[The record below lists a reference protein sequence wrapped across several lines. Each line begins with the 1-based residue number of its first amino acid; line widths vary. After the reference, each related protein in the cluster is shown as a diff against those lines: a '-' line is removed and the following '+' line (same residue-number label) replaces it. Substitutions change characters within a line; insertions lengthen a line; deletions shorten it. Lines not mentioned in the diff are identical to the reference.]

1 MAGAHYIFRVA
12 PIRENPPR
20 YPWELM
26 LVKAFWGLAALN
38 AAGLLTLFVLGLRER
53 GHNDGGREM
62 ALIFYVIVPAILL
75 VGTAAMFSLVSMPLV
90 RWLCLAVVAAP
101 IAFYAYV
108 AFAQFGLSFVNDPS
122 NAYQNPAMKKLVRA
136 VTRLDVEEVK
146 RWAPQMDKDI
156 DQMDPNAPLRM
167 LIDMMV
173 QEKKTRLPAQIER
186 HLEIF
191 EILLKNGAKPNSVLR
206 IACWPRSGE
215 LLRMMFAAG
224 ADPNYTEEIGG
235 PVFFACLDGGL
246 GVTGPAVPMVKEFVS
261 AGVAVNRPSDMGF
274 LPATYAADCS
284 QYDAALYL
292 LDHGAE
298 PDQADRSGKTLRD
311 VVAEKRKSAGAAV
324 PEELKKLSE
333 RLGMH

>member
-1 MAGAHYIFRVA
+1 
-12 PIRENPPR
+12 
-20 YPWELM
+20 M

-38 AAGLLTLFVLGLRER
+38 AVGLLILFVLGIRER

-62 ALIFYVIVPAILL
+62 ALFFYVIVPAILL
-75 VGTAAMFSLVSMPLV
+75 AGTAALFSLVSVPLM

-136 VTRLDVEEVK
+136 VTRLDVEEVRK
-146 RWAPQMDKDI
+146 WAPQMDRDV
-156 DQMDPNAPLRM
+156 DQMDPNAPLRL

-246 GVTGPAVPMVKEFVS
+246 GLSGPALPMVREFVS
-261 AGVAVNRPSDMGF
+261 AGVAVNRASDIGF
-274 LPATYAADCS
+274 LPAIYAAACE

-292 LDHGAE
+292 LDHGAD
-298 PDQADRSGKTLRD
+298 PDQADRNGKTLRD
-311 VVAEKRKSAGAAV
+311 VVAAKMKSAGSTV
-324 PEELKKLSE
+324 PAELRQLSE
-333 RLGMH
+333 RIKRH